1 MIGLRFLPGRG
12 ITLCIG
18 WKRKSLVCMTQ
29 VLPSDVGFLCSTR
42 GDMDYVRD
50 LLEEHG
56 IRIEQ
61 KFLPRDSSEIPGDL
75 ERSLTSPLDEISGW
89 RGFVWIEEKN
99 LHLAMDILNEREDL
113 YILSKL
119 DRQKYILR

>member
-29 VLPSDVGFLCSTR
+29 IPPSEVGFLCSTR

-50 LLEEHG
+50 LLEEYG
-56 IRIEQ
+56 IRTEQ
-61 KFLPRDSSEIPGDL
+61 KFLPRGSVSGDL
-75 ERSLTSPLDEISGW
+75 ERSLSSPLEEIKSW

-99 LHLAMDILNEREDL
+99 LYLAMDILNEREDL